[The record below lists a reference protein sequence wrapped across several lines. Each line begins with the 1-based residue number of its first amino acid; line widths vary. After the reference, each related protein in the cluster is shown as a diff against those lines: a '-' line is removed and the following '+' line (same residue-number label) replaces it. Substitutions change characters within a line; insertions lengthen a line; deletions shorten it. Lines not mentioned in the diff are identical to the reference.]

1 MRRSAKPKNFWRSFA
16 YLAEESSLTAEPP
29 SLGKSSQHP
38 LHAGLS
44 FVPPRTVSL
53 REGVAPSILGLL
65 IKAHGAKPAVMK
77 TPSGTFAFVVLAV
90 IVIVAV
96 VSCRTYQ
103 IVVCLHGGNYDIRV
117 LIKDGA
123 PPIHPYKPC
132 LHPGSIKT
140 DRVTM
145 SKVAQSAAAGESAG
159 NDPNVTNRVAAAN
172 GEDIITVLNALK

>member
-1 MRRSAKPKNFWRSFA
+1 
-16 YLAEESSLTAEPP
+16 
-29 SLGKSSQHP
+29 
-38 LHAGLS
+38 
-44 FVPPRTVSL
+44 
-53 REGVAPSILGLL
+53 
-65 IKAHGAKPAVMK
+65 MK

-103 IVVCLHGGNYDIRV
+103 IVANQKYAVEIGTKTTYVEWTTQGDFDKALKKVCRHGGNYDIRV
-117 LIKDGA
+117 LMNA
-123 PPIHPYKPC
+123 RAQPIHPYNPC
-132 LHPGSIKT
+132 PPPGSIKT